1 MTDFALPDEDLEYLD
16 AHFPGQWGKVSEGS
30 KYGIIISGYQ
40 LPDLYTPDK
49 SDLMLIIPAD
59 YPTGMLDMFYFS
71 PGISRKDGRVINALT
86 EENHFERQ
94 WQRWSRHYKW
104 EPGTHSIVSHISY
117 VYNQLKYE

>member
-16 AHFPGQWGKVSEGS
+16 AHFPGQWEKVSEGS
-30 KYGIIISGYQ
+30 KYGIIISDYQ

-71 PGISRKDGRVINALT
+71 PAISRKDGRGINALT
-86 EENHFERQ
+86 DENHFERQ
-94 WQRWSRHYKW
+94 WQRWSRHYTW
-104 EPGTHSIVSHISY
+104 EPGNHSIVSHISY